1 MALCAA
7 GLRSWL
13 DERGELPAEPLLG
26 VIPVSVRTREQMG
39 TFGNQVSAMT
49 VELPTN
55 VADPGQRLRLVSETM
70 VAAKERHRALPASL
84 MRDVNDLIPP
94 ALFSHAVRAMS
105 QVTGLPGIDQPVN
118 LMISNV
124 PGPSAPVYLAGARQR
139 AQFPI
144 AGVKDGIGLNIT
156 VFSYQDSL
164 EIGIVV
170 DREQVDDPWPILSA
184 LRAGLRELRDLADVH
199 PSNAHPKRRVAR
211 SPDGALVR

>member
-1 MALCAA
+1 MSY
-7 GLRSWL
+7 R
-13 DERGELPAEPLLG
+13 AEPLLG

-55 VADPGQRLRLVSETM
+55 VADPGQRLRRVSETM
-70 VAAKERHRALPASL
+70 SAAKKRHRALPASL
-84 MRDVNDLIPP
+84 MRDVNEVIPP
-94 ALFSHAVRAMS
+94 ALFSHAARAMS
-105 QVTGLPGIDQPVN
+105 QMTGLPGINQPVN

-144 AGVKDGIGLNIT
+144 SGVKDGIGLNIT
-156 VFSYQDSL
+156 VFSYEDSL

-170 DREQVDDPWPILSA
+170 DREQVDDPWPIFSA
-184 LRAGLRELRDLADVH
+184 LRAGLRELRDLANVH
-199 PSNAHPKRRVAR
+199 TSDAHHKRRVAR
-211 SPDGALVR
+211 SR

>member
-13 DERGELPAEPLLG
+13 DERGELPTEPLLG

-55 VADPGQRLRLVSETM
+55 VADPGQRLRRVSETM
-70 VAAKERHRALPASL
+70 VAAKERHRELPASL
-84 MRDVNDLIPP
+84 MRDVNTVIPP
-94 ALFSHAVRAMS
+94 VLFSHAVRAMS
-105 QVTGLPGIDQPVN
+105 QVAGLPGINQPVN

-164 EIGIVV
+164 EFGIVV
-170 DREQVDDPWPILSA
+170 DREQVDDPWPILTA
-184 LRAGLRELRDLADVH
+184 LRAGLRELRDLVDV
-199 PSNAHPKRRVAR
+199 
-211 SPDGALVR
+211 

>member
-1 MALCAA
+1 MAMCAA

-13 DERGELPAEPLLG
+13 DERGELPTEPLLG

-55 VADPGQRLRLVSETM
+55 VADPGQRLRRVSETM
-70 VAAKERHRALPASL
+70 TAAKKRHRALPASL
-84 MRDVNDLIPP
+84 MRDVNEVIPP
-94 ALFSHAVRAMS
+94 ALFSHAARAMS
-105 QVTGLPGIDQPVN
+105 QATALPGVNQPVN

-144 AGVKDGIGLNIT
+144 SGIKDGIGLNIT
-156 VFSYQDSL
+156 VFSYEDSL

-170 DREQVDDPWPILSA
+170 DREQVDDPWPIFSA
-184 LRAGLRELRDLADVH
+184 LRAGLRELRDLANVH
-199 PSNAHPKRRVAR
+199 ASSVHLKRRVAR
-211 SPDGALVR
+211 SPHVPSVR